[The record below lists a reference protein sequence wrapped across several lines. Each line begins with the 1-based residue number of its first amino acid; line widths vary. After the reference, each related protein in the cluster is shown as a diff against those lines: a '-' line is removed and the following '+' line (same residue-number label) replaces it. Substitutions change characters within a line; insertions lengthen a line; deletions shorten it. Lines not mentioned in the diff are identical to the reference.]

1 MARIQGVQ
9 PQEAGWTTRLVYWFV
24 RRKMRQLTG
33 QDRLGEPIT
42 IVAHHPRLMKAVG
55 QMEMGQAAAHEL
67 PVKLKALASIK
78 ASTLVGC
85 PF

>member
-1 MARIQGVQ
+1 MARIDGVQ
-9 PQEAGWTTRLVYWFV
+9 PEEAGWTTRLVYWFV
-24 RRKMRQLTG
+24 RRKMRQITG
-33 QDRLGEPIT
+33 KDRLGEPIT